1 MLFNNFTLHT
11 LPATIVG
18 VVLALTV
25 HEWAHGYA
33 AYRLGDPT
41 AKQMGRLTLHPKAH
55 LDLFGALAFVFVGFG
70 WAKPVPVDPRYFDD
84 PRKGMMWVALAGP
97 ASNLILAI
105 ATALAYELIGNFG
118 HPNEGT
124 IAGAVLNTIYMVATA
139 LFRYNVL
146 LMAFN
151 LIPVPPLDGSKI
163 AAGILPWQWAE
174 KIRSLEQYGMMP
186 IIIVLFVLPWITN
199 GTINPVRWIM
209 STAIWVISAI
219 LSPIIG

>member
-1 MLFNNFTLHT
+1 
-11 LPATIVG
+11 
-18 VVLALTV
+18 
-25 HEWAHGYA
+25 
-33 AYRLGDPT
+33 
-41 AKQMGRLTLHPKAH
+41 
-55 LDLFGALAFVFVGFG
+55 
-70 WAKPVPVDPRYFDD
+70 
-84 PRKGMMWVALAGP
+84 MMWVALAGP